1 MNKRFV
7 VTVICV
13 LSAFLLAF
21 SLASCDSAG
30 NYADESIKGEIAGEN
45 GGNIDLDLENSN
57 IKDDSQYERKI
68 IKTANVSAETKVFD
82 DALGLVEE
90 LCASASGYI
99 ESSSVRGVSLDSGSN
114 RRYASYTLRIP
125 AENFDLFNE
134 GLGGILNIVSSSSNA
149 DEVTASYYDIQSRIE
164 VLELQKESLQT
175 MYDNYTD
182 YKDINSLISLQDKLF
197 AVIEEIESYKTM
209 LRVYDDKVS
218 YSTVHLSINEV
229 IDYTED
235 TENDTFWQKL
245 GKSISGGW
253 DVFLTI
259 MTGLVTTL
267 AFLLPELVLVAII
280 ITVAIM
286 ISKRIKKEKQNSSSD
301 TQKNTDRTKQ

>member
-1 MNKRFV
+1 MKKRFA
-7 VTVICV
+7 VTAICI
-13 LSAFLLAF
+13 LSAILLVF

-30 NYADESIKGEIAGEN
+30 NYADESLKGEIADGS
-45 GGNIDLDLENSN
+45 GGNLDLDFESSN
-57 IKDDSQYERKI
+57 IKDNSEYERKI
-68 IKTANVSAETKVFD
+68 IKTANVSAETKAFD
-82 DALGLVEE
+82 DALRLVEE
-90 LCASASGYI
+90 LCDSANGYI

-125 AENFDLFNE
+125 AESFDVFNE

-164 VLELQKESLQT
+164 VLELQKESLQQ

-182 YKDINSLISLQDKLF
+182 YKDVSSIIALQDKLF

-209 LRVYDDKVS
+209 LRVYDDKIS
-218 YSTVHLSINEV
+218 YSTVHLSVNEV
-229 IDYTED
+229 INYTED

-245 GKSISGGW
+245 GKSVSGGW
-253 DVFLTI
+253 EVFLTI

-267 AFLLPELVLVAII
+267 AFIFPELVLIAII
-280 ITVAIM
+280 VTAVIF
-286 ISKRIKKEKQNSSSD
+286 ISKSIKRKKQKISND
-301 TQKNTDRTKQ
+301 TPNNTDQNKQ